1 MRYIIPITMK
11 TLSEVKELRNHKEIS
26 NFDILLVAQV
36 LDPTVLEFT
45 NDINNRYTFND
56 SNLINLV
63 KVAYS
68 KNLKKLN
75 WLLTDSIQ
83 QTLQNFV
90 ISVEQEWSHLLKIR
104 AFADK
109 VREKMNDS
117 TVLCVEDNS
126 IKVDGMIYSE
136 ARKKTYG
143 TNLLLDT
150 LFGVDASDLKRNST
164 YWDQLIQAWLY
175 LIFRYVNPTAKNWIE
190 EFIFDNQIYNV
201 DWEGYFNIETAPEWR
216 VVGLY
221 VPPLNKN
228 YKVLH
233 ELLNDLVL
241 YPQWWINFEEF
252 KNKWFE
258 FKNNHLNKKI
268 IYDTVQL
275 NLDKSAFLKGVKHV
289 ISDQLDA
296 RDYEYQDLKKQQL
309 IPTRNQILD
318 LPISIKPSFW
328 ANDIKDYT
336 YILTCMLND
345 VSIGDI
351 VVEIGWQQIG
361 PAKNLKHKI
370 RFQKFNVDSLR
381 FSNNS

>member
-1 MRYIIPITMK
+1 MNS
-11 TLSEVKELRNHKEIS
+11 LSNIKELNNRKEIS
-26 NFDILLVAQV
+26 NFDIVLVAQV
-36 LDPTVLEFT
+36 LDPSVLQFT
-45 NDINNRYTFND
+45 DDANNRHKLKD
-56 SNLINLV
+56 SELINLV
-63 KVAYS
+63 KVAFD
-68 KNLKKLN
+68 KNLKKLH
-75 WLLTDSIQ
+75 WLLSQSVQ
-83 QTLQNFV
+83 QVLQNFV
-90 ISVEQEWSHLLKIR
+90 ISIDKDWSHLLKIR
-104 AFADK
+104 SFADK
-109 VREKMNDS
+109 IREKMTETS
-117 TVLCVEDNS
+117 VLRVEDNN

-136 ARKKTYG
+136 ARKKTFG
-143 TNLLLDT
+143 TNLVLDT
-150 LFGVDASDLKRNST
+150 LFGIELNDLKNKSV

-175 LIFRYVNPTAKNWIE
+175 LIFRYATPTTKNWIE

-201 DWEGYFNIETAPEWR
+201 EWADYFQIETAPEWR

-228 YKVLH
+228 YKYLH
-233 ELLNDLVL
+233 TLLDDLVQ
-241 YPQWWINFEEF
+241 YPQWWSNYEEF
-252 KNKWFE
+252 KHKWFD

-268 IYDTVQL
+268 IFDTVQA

-289 ISDQLDA
+289 IADQLDA
-296 RDYEYQDLKKQQL
+296 RDYEYEDLKKQKL

-336 YILTCMLND
+336 YIMTCIIND

-370 RFQKFNVDSLR
+370 RFQKFNVDALR
-381 FSNNS
+381 SPAASTV